1 MVQREYI
8 TDYNPAHSKIKI
20 IRRLM
25 MMSIFKKNKNKIIS
39 KALQSFVNIII
50 TDYGKLVDFD
60 INSKDKSVFLKV
72 LLKGEKEVLNIAFS
86 NYSIVKEHKNT
97 YFQFDSIST
106 SREWI
111 NILFDKKLSDIF
123 RENKIQIPHYIATP
137 INIIL

>member
-1 MVQREYI
+1 MVQRDYI

-20 IRRLM
+20 IRLLM

-60 INSKDKSVFLKV
+60 INSKDKSIFLKV
-72 LLKGEKEVLNIAFS
+72 LLKGENEVLNIAFS
-86 NYSIVKEHKNT
+86 NYSIVTERKIT
-97 YFQFDSIST
+97 YFQFDSIRT
-106 SREWI
+106 SKEWI

>member
-1 MVQREYI
+1 
-8 TDYNPAHSKIKI
+8 
-20 IRRLM
+20 
-25 MMSIFKKNKNKIIS
+25 MMSIFKKKKDKIIS
-39 KALQSFVNIII
+39 KALQSFVNVII

-60 INSKDKSVFLKV
+60 VNSKDKSIFLKV

-86 NYSIVKEHKNT
+86 NYGIVTEHKKT

-111 NILFDKKLSDIF
+111 NILCNKKLSDIF
-123 RENKIQIPHYIATP
+123 RENKIQIPDYIATP